1 MSPKYPSNSK
11 KSFVNLVVTKKR
23 EAKTPQL
30 GPGNGSG
37 WIDDWM
43 NGWIDAK
50 RKNQGEKLGGN
61 TAHHLSVI
69 SESTGEPSTPTHLI
83 RRKAG
88 GSRELSRERRELN
101 TPPCHLMELP
111 VSCLDVTFDHTRL
124 WLPSH
129 QDPHWLGTS
138 IAQRRNPTW
147 WWPKH
152 CVLIHNAVVGSCI
165 FDLDSLG
172 ITSRCILK

>member
-1 MSPKYPSNSK
+1 M
-11 KSFVNLVVTKKR
+11 T
-23 EAKTPQL
+23 
-30 GPGNGSG
+30 
-37 WIDDWM
+37 
-43 NGWIDAK
+43 K

-138 IAQRRNPTW
+138 IAQRSQQRKTCTGQTAKTSQHSVNQKTASANNN
-147 WWPKH
+147 H
-152 CVLIHNAVVGSCI
+152 CFPSAKGALCRKQMRYEKKLETGENFGSG
-165 FDLDSLG
+165 LP
-172 ITSRCILK
+172 